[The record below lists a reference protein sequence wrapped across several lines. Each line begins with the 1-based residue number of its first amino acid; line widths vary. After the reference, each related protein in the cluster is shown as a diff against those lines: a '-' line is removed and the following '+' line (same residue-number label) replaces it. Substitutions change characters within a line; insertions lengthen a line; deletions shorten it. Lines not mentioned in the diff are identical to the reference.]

1 MTNRANCETISQ
13 ILINTKDRTME
24 ENDQEQT
31 QTIKIPEPLSPEDF
45 RTYLIMDVRENATL
59 EPGEE
64 LSDDEAYKMGI
75 DHIFDSISR
84 SCVNSD
90 YEELYD
96 IFEYFGFYND
106 EERSILSALEAN
118 GQEGIVPS
126 ILRARIS
133 NVDEI
138 DPILSFYDTYSRMES
153 AEKLLQLNQSVR
165 KFKTFSSSLARD
177 VKGQMYYNASLRYQE
192 FMSKNKLEYQYAT
205 GQELNMIKKSLF
217 YTADPEIIAACEQ
230 RIDPN
235 NKKDTSLI
243 KIAYKNAL
251 NKTDDVDA
259 LYQIHCNLGQIYLD
273 ESKVPGYKLSNS
285 DAIKSLNKSI
295 THYQQ
300 ASELANTPEEK
311 LSALRSL
318 ANVQKNA
325 NDIDEWA
332 ITKCEIAKLI
342 DNPHD
347 RYSYLIGTA
356 QEISNSSY
364 IAKELM
370 HATLKAIKKDPD
382 LNKCD
387 KNRLQLRAYMFLN
400 KTEQNPE
407 KKADFQKKMLMLQ
420 KRSIQFI

>member
-1 MTNRANCETISQ
+1 M
-13 ILINTKDRTME
+13 
-24 ENDQEQT
+24 
-31 QTIKIPEPLSPEDF
+31 
-45 RTYLIMDVRENATL
+45 
-59 EPGEE
+59 
-64 LSDDEAYKMGI
+64 
-75 DHIFDSISR
+75 
-84 SCVNSD
+84 
-90 YEELYD
+90 
-96 IFEYFGFYND
+96 
-106 EERSILSALEAN
+106 
-118 GQEGIVPS
+118 
-126 ILRARIS
+126 
-133 NVDEI
+133 
-138 DPILSFYDTYSRMES
+138 
-153 AEKLLQLNQSVR
+153 
-165 KFKTFSSSLARD
+165 
-177 VKGQMYYNASLRYQE
+177 
-192 FMSKNKLEYQYAT
+192 
-205 GQELNMIKKSLF
+205 
-217 YTADPEIIAACEQ
+217 
-230 RIDPN
+230 
-235 NKKDTSLI
+235 
-243 KIAYKNAL
+243 
-251 NKTDDVDA
+251 
-259 LYQIHCNLGQIYLD
+259 
-273 ESKVPGYKLSNS
+273 
-285 DAIKSLNKSI
+285 NKSI